1 MFDITVNSHGKLTN
15 MPKFR
20 SFEKLYKELNI
31 THEEETP
38 SIPSSALPSNNLQ
51 PADHSLCDFI
61 FEGFVDKKGRL
72 MWKGNVYRLSD
83 DDLKKFRECLMQDLK
98 NMSE

>member
-1 MFDITVNSHGKLTN
+1 

-38 SIPSSALPSNNLQ
+38 SIPSSALPSNNC
-51 PADHSLCDFI
+51 PIADHSICDFL
-61 FEGFVDKKGRL
+61 FEDYTDGKGRL
-72 MWKGNVYRLSD
+72 TWKQKTYKID
-83 DDLKKFRECLMQDLK
+83 DEQLKQFRECLMKDK
-98 NMSE
+98 GEV

>member
-1 MFDITVNSHGKLTN
+1 

-38 SIPSSALPSNNLQ
+38 SIPSSALPSNNCTI
-51 PADHSLCDFI
+51 ADHSMCDFL
-61 FEGFVDKKGRL
+61 FEDYTDGKGRL
-72 MWKGNVYRLSD
+72 TSKQKTYRLD
-83 DDLKKFRECLMQDLK
+83 DEQLKQFRECLMKDK
-98 NMSE
+98 GEV